1 MQRSESNSTVQKEE
15 ERVPFDVVPNPDT
28 RVDQGA
34 DERAVRHSRDS
45 DTDEPERPRSKDE
58 ESGITAIGDDGVN
71 EKEFEVTWDGD
82 DDPMN
87 PKSMAYARKWIIVV
101 ILSASSLCVY
111 VESLLTLL
119 AFFRKIM
126 SPSRSCLGHCIDTV
140 KHVKSDNF
148 CELVPAPLPSTHQ
161 HMRNWN
167 RSLAALG

>member
-1 MQRSESNSTVQKEE
+1 MQRSELNTTVQKEE
-15 ERVPFDVVPNPDT
+15 ERVPFDVVPNPYT

-34 DERAVRHSRDS
+34 DGRAVRHSRDS

-58 ESGITAIGDDGVN
+58 ESGITAVGDDGVN

-111 VESLLTLL
+111 VEFLFILLTI
-119 AFFRKIM
+119 FRKTI
-126 SPSRSCLGHCIDTV
+126 CLSTRASVWGRCIDTV

-148 CELVPAPLPSTHQ
+148 CYLVPALPPSTHR
-161 HMRNWN
+161 HMR
-167 RSLAALG
+167 S

>member
-15 ERVPFDVVPNPDT
+15 ERVPFDVVPNSDT

-45 DTDEPERPRSKDE
+45 DTDEAERPRSKDE

-111 VESLLTLL
+111 VESLLTFL
-119 AFFRKIM
+119 ALFRKIM
-126 SPSRSCLGHCIDTV
+126 SSITLFSTNE
-140 KHVKSDNF
+140 HVKSDKH
-148 CELVPAPLPSTHQ
+148 CELAPAPPPSTPQ
-161 HMRNWN
+161 HMRNWSQ
-167 RSLAALG
+167 SLAALE

>member
-1 MQRSESNSTVQKEE
+1 MQRDESHPIVQHEE
-15 ERVPFDVVPNPDT
+15 ERVPFDEVPNPDT

-58 ESGITAIGDDGVN
+58 ESAITAIGDDGVN

-111 VESLLTLL
+111 VEFLLTLL
-119 AFFRKIM
+119 TFFRKIM
-126 SPSRSCLGHCIDTV
+126 SLITLLS
-140 KHVKSDNF
+140 
-148 CELVPAPLPSTHQ
+148 
-161 HMRNWN
+161 M
-167 RSLAALG
+167 SLHRHA

>member
-1 MQRSESNSTVQKEE
+1 MQRSESCSTVQKEE

-111 VESLLTLL
+111 VESLLTFL
-119 AFFRKIM
+119 ALFRKTM
-126 SPSRSCLGHCIDTV
+126 SSLTLFPRMSMSSLTNTV
-140 KHVKSDNF
+140 N
-148 CELVPAPLPSTHQ
+148 
-161 HMRNWN
+161 
-167 RSLAALG
+167 

>member
-111 VESLLTLL
+111 VESLLTFL
-119 AFFRKIM
+119 ALFRKIM
-126 SPSRSCLGHCIDTV
+126 SSITLFSTNE
-140 KHVKSDNF
+140 HVKSDKH
-148 CELVPAPLPSTHQ
+148 CALAPAPPPSTPQ
-161 HMRNWN
+161 RMRNWSQ
-167 RSLAALG
+167 SLAALE

>member
-1 MQRSESNSTVQKEE
+1 MRRDESNPIVQKEE

-28 RVDQGA
+28 RVDQGV

-58 ESGITAIGDDGVN
+58 ESGITAVGDDGVN

-87 PKSMAYARKWIIVV
+87 PKSMPYARKWVIIT

-111 VESLLTLL
+111 VESLLILL
-119 AFFRKIM
+119 IIFRQTE
-126 SPSRSCLGHCIDTV
+126 SPITRLSCGNIDTV
-140 KHVKSDNF
+140 GHVKSDKP
-148 CELVPAPLPSTHQ
+148 CELVLALLPSTHQ
-161 HMRNWN
+161 LMPK
-167 RSLAALG
+167 